1 MSSSLFFGQ
10 RLCLEEFKEGKS
22 KINSK
27 GKIIFSG
34 HGNTIEI
41 YRFLHQKDCPSS
53 FELLSTLNVFSSTKS
68 SVQKIIFLENKAL
81 CCVGER
87 ECEILQLQEQK
98 DENCLEFIV
107 QQRFNLYYNDWLIGA
122 KCVDGTGVV
131 LHFATNSIKFIDLS
145 NPSNIQTKCELSLK
159 GRSVITCSLL
169 DGDSWE
175 SLQIFAG
182 TCFGPINQF
191 WPAKNG
197 EEILRT
203 FEGNNGMS
211 FAIRRHLNWLF
222 SVGDDRSLR
231 VWIIQGN
238 GLQIFEKYGH
248 GARPFAL
255 EIFEKHKTIFTGG
268 VDEYLCIWRW
278 TEDFNHKMLDLN
290 LVKRIE
296 FGSDSL
302 GTIQCILP
310 IFRNSINDFHLNL
323 LISSRRGALVNIPL
337 SDGHYSNKES
347 KHIFEQ
353 VLNLNA
359 FVVAEGKKSLH
370 SLMLFALDEF
380 RQLFVCQFSP
390 ASQKFPWTLNRLT
403 SLSNK
408 INSELLIDDKE
419 FRPDLSIY
427 SQKVQLLSVCSQ
439 NFLFI
444 LKVFPINKQ
453 IFDFSFVRFDGNF
466 AQILWINSDSSIEDC
481 CYLFALEYNGKA
493 TLFKCYSTGSCVIFN
508 TFSMRPPTGRKSFPQ
523 SALLISSQKIL
534 ILGTRSGAL
543 LAFSIEQPNDKLL
556 FSLGN
561 AHGNDTVTSLELDKN
576 NNFEFCSLGR
586 DGNIKR
592 WRFNFNNVTN
602 KTKFSFELISFSK
615 LNFEW
620 PCEIIKNNGHSLIAG
635 FQNND
640 FILFDELTNS
650 IICRKHLFGGVK
662 RLWQLLR
669 VYLEDEKICLF
680 YAQKGSFYCDILKPL
695 FLNFIKS
702 VPHSENITTL
712 ASLPLDGGE
721 NFFIVSGSLDRRIV
735 CSSLNE
741 NKVFKINCSVQM
753 HRSSVE
759 TICVLQENQNVTHNQ
774 EEGALAEPTYL
785 ILSGG
790 GRSELFCCKLI
801 LNEENIPQ
809 FNLLFSA
816 ELKNENN
823 IDDVRVLSVNW
834 IFGKKF
840 AVVLCSDATI
850 RILHLNYLTKS
861 INEFNRFQLSSLAM
875 FCAMNLA
882 KMIKG
887 NDENYRYLFS
897 VTSSG
902 YLYIFKFL
910 LTSNGTKINLIN
922 EPFLVEKC
930 GLSAISSEIS
940 ISSNFQYY
948 ILIGSESGS
957 ISILTFDFILGNIE
971 INIFV
976 NWHASTITALKI
988 WTSTETEESLL
999 IASIALDCRLC
1010 IGNFFPNKNELIP
1023 FKQICL
1029 SISDPAALLILPRTR
1044 KELGETEQ
1052 IRSKNKKCF
1061 NCIIS
1066 GSGLECVDI

>member
-523 SALLISSQKIL
+523 SALLISSQK
-534 ILGTRSGAL
+534 
-543 LAFSIEQPNDKLL
+543 
-556 FSLGN
+556 
-561 AHGNDTVTSLELDKN
+561 
-576 NNFEFCSLGR
+576 
-586 DGNIKR
+586 
-592 WRFNFNNVTN
+592 
-602 KTKFSFELISFSK
+602 TKFSFELISFSK

-635 FQNND
+635 FQN
-640 FILFDELTNS
+640 
-650 IICRKHLFGGVK
+650 
-662 RLWQLLR
+662 
-669 VYLEDEKICLF
+669 
-680 YAQKGSFYCDILKPL
+680 
-695 FLNFIKS
+695 S

-910 LTSNGTKINLIN
+910 LTSNGTKI
-922 EPFLVEKC
+922 VKR
-930 GLSAISSEIS
+930 
-940 ISSNFQYY
+940 
-948 ILIGSESGS
+948 
-957 ISILTFDFILGNIE
+957 
-971 INIFV
+971 V
-976 NWHASTITALKI
+976 
-988 WTSTETEESLL
+988 
-999 IASIALDCRLC
+999 
-1010 IGNFFPNKNELIP
+1010 
-1023 FKQICL
+1023 
-1029 SISDPAALLILPRTR
+1029 
-1044 KELGETEQ
+1044 
-1052 IRSKNKKCF
+1052 
-1061 NCIIS
+1061 
-1066 GSGLECVDI
+1066 